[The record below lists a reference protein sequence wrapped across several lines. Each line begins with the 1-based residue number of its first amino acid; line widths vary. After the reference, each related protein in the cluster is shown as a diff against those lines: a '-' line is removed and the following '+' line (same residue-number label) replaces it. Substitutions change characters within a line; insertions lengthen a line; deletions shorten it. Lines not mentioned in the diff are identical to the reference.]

1 MPILPVISSQSED
14 RTVKNAPYQS
24 IEEGLRLAREEQADA
39 FAALE
44 ARVARAKEVMEGPR
58 DCSTEDLAVAAETLA
73 IYGDVVRASRAEEV
87 IRVLALMS
95 RTKKSVDA
103 AVAAQQASSSGLF
116 GMLTLEHV
124 LLGLIG
130 LTSAYVVA
138 GGAVALLAKAFN

>member
-1 MPILPVISSQSED
+1 MPILPVISSQSEG
-14 RTVKNAPYQS
+14 RAVKNAPYQS
-24 IEEGLRLAREEQADA
+24 IEERLRLAREDQAKA
-39 FAALE
+39 FMALE
-44 ARVARAKEVMEGPR
+44 ARIAWAKGVMEGPR

-87 IRVLALMS
+87 IRVLALVS

-103 AVAAQQASSSGLF
+103 AVAAQQASPSSLF

-130 LTSAYVVA
+130 LTGAYVVA
-138 GGAVALLAKAFN
+138 GVAVALLAKAFN

>member
-44 ARVARAKEVMEGPR
+44 ARIARAKEVMEGPR

-87 IRVLALMS
+87 LRVLGRA
-95 RTKKSVDA
+95 RCAKAAVDA
-103 AVAAQQASSSGLF
+103 QWEASRGRF
-116 GMLTLEHV
+116 GMLTVEHV
-124 LLGLIG
+124 LWVLIFLTFSYVAIGITVGL
-130 LTSAYVVA
+130 AEKV
-138 GGAVALLAKAFN
+138 FN

>member
-1 MPILPVISSQSED
+1 MTNSPHL
-14 RTVKNAPYQS
+14 S
-24 IEEGLRLAREEQADA
+24 IDERLRLAREEQEDA
-39 FAALE
+39 FAALA
-44 ARVARAKEVMEGPR
+44 ARIAWASEVMEGPN
-58 DCSTEDLAVAAETLA
+58 DCSAPDLAVAAETLA

-87 IRVLALMS
+87 IRVLALVS

-130 LTSAYVVA
+130 LTGAYVVA
-138 GGAVALLAKAFN
+138 GVAVALLARAFN